1 MLFDQQITVSVDEG
15 CRTGGRG
22 TAIAAGASRA
32 ARDAAASWIG
42 WGTEEVYGSVIHDF
56 QQFWRMIFLILV
68 QEITPGRMEQRKFR
82 RKFEG
87 NLLKFHKN
95 VNCFLEN

>member
-1 MLFDQQITVSVDEG
+1 MPD
-15 CRTGGRG
+15 RGRG
-22 TAIAAGASRA
+22 TAIAAGASKT

-42 WGTEEVYGSVIHDF
+42 WVTEEVYGSVILEF
-56 QQFWRMIFLILV
+56 QQFWRMIIQILV
-68 QEITPGRMEQRKFR
+68 QVIAPDRVEQKKFR

-95 VNCFLEN
+95 VNCLLENKKLIKSTCF